1 MSNIPVEF
9 SVSVT
14 GEVTGETF
22 KGVFKA
28 VPRLSHRDNLRRD
41 QLRRDLLGG
50 KPDEA
55 SPDALNVSLVFSKI
69 WVHLVEAPSWWKDSG
84 NGVNLLDE
92 SPVAAVYDNVAR
104 IEREAF
110 EAVQKKAK
118 DAAAEAAVEVKKS
131 KP

>member
-1 MSNIPVEF
+1 MANLPVEF
-9 SVSVT
+9 SVNVK
-14 GEVTGETF
+14 GEVTGEDF

-50 KPDEA
+50 KPEDA
-55 SPDALNVSLVFSKI
+55 SPDAMNVSLVFSKI

-104 IEREAF
+104 IEREAL
-110 EAVQKKAK
+110 EAVQKKSEAVAK
-118 DAAAEAAVEVKKS
+118 EAQEELKK
-131 KP
+131 

>member
-1 MSNIPVEF
+1 VANIPVEF

-50 KPDEA
+50 RPEDA
-55 SPDALNVSLVFSKI
+55 SPDAMNVSLVFSKI
-69 WVHLVEAPSWWKDSG
+69 WVHLTESPSWWRDSG

-92 SPVAAVYDNVAR
+92 APVAAVFDNVAR
-104 IEREAF
+104 IEREAI
-110 EAVQKKAK
+110 EAVKKQAEK
-118 DAAAEAAVEVKKS
+118 QAEAAAEELKK
-131 KP
+131 P

>member
-1 MSNIPVEF
+1 MANIPVEF

-50 KPDEA
+50 KPEDA
-55 SPDALNVSLVFSKI
+55 SPDAMNVSLVFSKI

-92 SPVAAVYDNVAR
+92 APVAAVYDNVAR
-104 IEREAF
+104 IEREAI
-110 EAVQKKAK
+110 EAVQKKSQ
-118 DAAAEAAVEVKKS
+118 EASEAVKEELKEKL
-131 KP
+131 

>member
-1 MSNIPVEF
+1 VANIPVEF

-50 KPDEA
+50 KPEDA
-55 SPDALNVSLVFSKI
+55 SPDAMNVSLVFSKI

-92 SPVAAVYDNVAR
+92 APVAAVYDNVAR
-104 IEREAF
+104 IEREAI
-110 EAVQKKAK
+110 EAVQKKSQ
-118 DAAAEAAVEVKKS
+118 EASEAVKEELKEKL
-131 KP
+131 

>member
-1 MSNIPVEF
+1 MANIPVEF

-50 KPDEA
+50 RPEDA

-69 WVHLVEAPSWWKDSG
+69 WCHVVESPSWWKDSG

-92 SPVAAVYDNVAR
+92 TPVAAVFDNVAR
-104 IEREAF
+104 IEREAIQ
-110 EAVQKKAK
+110 AVQDAAKKKAEE
-118 DAAAEAAVEVKKS
+118 AAEELKK
-131 KP
+131 P

>member
-1 MSNIPVEF
+1 MANIPVEF

-50 KPDEA
+50 RPEDA
-55 SPDALNVSLVFSKI
+55 SPDAMNVSLVFSKI
-69 WVHLVEAPSWWKDSG
+69 WVHLTESPSWWRDSG

-92 SPVAAVYDNVAR
+92 APVAAVFDNVAR
-104 IEREAF
+104 IEREAIG
-110 EAVQKKAK
+110 AVKKQAEK
-118 DAAAEAAVEVKKS
+118 QAEAAAEELKK
-131 KP
+131 P

>member
-1 MSNIPVEF
+1 VANLPVEF
-9 SVSVT
+9 SVNVV

-50 KPDEA
+50 KADEA

-69 WVHLVEAPSWWKDSG
+69 WVHIVDAPGWWKESG

-92 SPVAAVYDNVAR
+92 APIAAVYDNVAR
-104 IEREAF
+104 IEREAI
-110 EAVQKKAK
+110 EALQKKTADVAK
-118 DAAAEAAVEVKKS
+118 EVAEEAKK
-131 KP
+131 

>member
-1 MSNIPVEF
+1 MANLPVEF
-9 SVSVT
+9 SVSVV

-50 KPDEA
+50 KAEDA

-69 WVHLVEAPSWWKDSG
+69 WVHLVEAPSWWKDNG
-84 NGVNLLDE
+84 NGANLLDE
-92 SPVAAVYDNVAR
+92 SPVAAVYDNVMR
-104 IEREAF
+104 IEREAV
-110 EAVQKKAK
+110 EAVQKKTEQAK
-118 DAAAEAAVEVKKS
+118 EELAPEAKK
-131 KP
+131 

>member
-1 MSNIPVEF
+1 MANIPVEF

-50 KPDEA
+50 RPEDA
-55 SPDALNVSLVFSKI
+55 SPDAMNVSLVFSKI
-69 WVHLVEAPSWWKDSG
+69 WVHLTESPSWWRDSG

-92 SPVAAVYDNVAR
+92 APVAAVFDNVAR
-104 IEREAF
+104 IEREAI
-110 EAVQKKAK
+110 EAVKKQAEK
-118 DAAAEAAVEVKKS
+118 QAEAAAEELKK
-131 KP
+131 P

>member
-1 MSNIPVEF
+1 MANIPVEF
-9 SVSVT
+9 SINVK
-14 GEVTGETF
+14 GEVTGEDF

-50 KPDEA
+50 KPEDA
-55 SPDALNVSLVFSKI
+55 SPDAMNVSLVFSKI

-92 SPVAAVYDNVAR
+92 APVAAVYDNVAR
-104 IEREAF
+104 IEREAI
-110 EAVQKKAK
+110 EAVQKKSQ
-118 DAAAEAAVEVKKS
+118 EASEAVKEELKEKL
-131 KP
+131 

>member
-1 MSNIPVEF
+1 VANIPVEF
-9 SVSVT
+9 SINVK
-14 GEVTGETF
+14 GEVTGEDF

-50 KPDEA
+50 KPEDA
-55 SPDALNVSLVFSKI
+55 SPDAMNVSLVFSKI

-92 SPVAAVYDNVAR
+92 APVAAVYDNVAR
-104 IEREAF
+104 IEREAI
-110 EAVQKKAK
+110 EAVQKKSQ
-118 DAAAEAAVEVKKS
+118 EASEAVKEELKEKL
-131 KP
+131 

>member
-1 MSNIPVEF
+1 MANIPVEF
-9 SVSVT
+9 SVNVK
-14 GEVTGETF
+14 GEVTGEDF

-50 KPDEA
+50 KPEDA
-55 SPDALNVSLVFSKI
+55 SPDAMNVSLVFSKI

-104 IEREAF
+104 IEREAL
-110 EAVQKKAK
+110 EAVQKKSEAVAK
-118 DAAAEAAVEVKKS
+118 EAQEELKK
-131 KP
+131 P